1 MSYNIAVIG
10 GVFGDESKGLVTHR
24 LSPKFDWV
32 ARYNGGCQAGHTI
45 YRNGKKYVHNLLPSI
60 DFRISHTKGFI
71 GSGVVI
77 DLEHFAKEII
87 KAEEDFPNVGKRIY
101 IDPDAFLVLPKHKEE
116 DKLKNGHLGTTN
128 RGIGPAHVDKISRT
142 GFRVKDVILGKE
154 TSQKPFY
161 DQLVAL
167 GVHFKHILELED
179 EFKKSNV
186 LMEGAQSVML
196 DINHGTYPYV
206 SCGDACLSG
215 IYANGFSFIK
225 FDKVYGVAKA
235 YSTRVGLGEF
245 VTEVHGEEAEQLRTL
260 GLEFGATTGR
270 ARRIGHLDLP
280 ALKYAC
286 KKGGIDT
293 LIVAKFDI
301 LDGSPTVKV
310 CTEYEK
316 TPVCPADFFDAKPI
330 YEDVQGWND
339 SHDVSQLKP
348 IIDLIEEKTGYP
360 VEYISCGVEDK
371 DFIKIK

>member
-1 MSYNIAVIG
+1 MPYNIAIIG
-10 GVFGDESKGLVTHR
+10 AVFGDESKAAVSHR
-24 LSPKFDWV
+24 FSPKFDWIC
-32 ARYNGGCQAGHTI
+32 RTSGGSNCGHTI
-45 YRNGKKYVHNLLPSI
+45 YRDGKKYVHNLLPSI
-60 DFRISHTKGFI
+60 DFRHEHTKGFL

-77 DLEHFAKEII
+77 DLEHLVKEIT
-87 KAEEDFPNVGKRIY
+87 AANEDFKDVGKRIW
-101 IDPDAFLVLPKHKEE
+101 IDPDAFLVLPEHKEE
-116 DKLKNGHLGTTN
+116 DKQKNGHIGSTN
-128 RGIGPAHVDKISRT
+128 QGIGPAYTAKIERR

-167 GVHFKHILELED
+167 GVSFKHVLEMEE
-179 EFKKSNV
+179 EFKLSNMI
-186 LMEGAQSVML
+186 MEGAQGALIDV
-196 DINHGTYPYV
+196 NCGTYPYV
-206 SCGDACLSG
+206 TSSDCCLSG
-215 IYANGFSFIK
+215 IYANGFNFIK
-225 FDKVYGVAKA
+225 FDKVYGIAKA
-235 YSTRVGLGEF
+235 YTTRVGNGPLM
-245 VTEVHGEEAEQLRTL
+245 TELHGQEAEDLRKL
-260 GLEFGATTGR
+260 GSEFGARTGR
-270 ARRIGHLDLP
+270 ARRVGTLDLP

-286 KKGGIDT
+286 KRAGIDT

-330 YEDVQGWND
+330 YQDVQGWTN